1 MKDFIVTE
9 IEFDENK
16 YMAAAFFEDM
26 RLSMLKL
33 AARDDE
39 SLIGRI
45 YLGHIDSYADN
56 IGGAFVAFGKDKCFL
71 SKYKKGSC
79 DPGRIPVQIIRDAS
93 GKKAAA
99 GTMKLKVSGRYAV
112 LSEGDGSLSFSRK
125 LSSEQKDL
133 LRKWMRDVDRTGYS
147 VLLRTNSAGT
157 EKAEVLREVEELKA
171 RWQKLAHDIA
181 HAKAGSLLYRP
192 DPFYIEMLRDLT
204 VTPDTLYSDIPRIA
218 EELESC
224 RPFLQDSDN
233 SNEIYYGNRTLP
245 LRTVYNLTGEVRK
258 LTAKNVWLRSGA
270 YLVIEKTEAFTS
282 VDVNTGK
289 CERGRHAS
297 ETYRRI
303 NHEAAEEVIRQIILR
318 NLSGMILVD
327 FINMENPDH
336 KEELVNVARKLARRD
351 PLRMEVVDLTP
362 LGIMEIIR
370 QKTERPLSEIL
381 GITRAASTNSDTE

>member
-1 MKDFIVTE
+1 MKDYIVTE

-16 YMAAAFFEDM
+16 YLAAAFFEDM

-99 GTMKLKVSGRYAV
+99 GTMKLKLSGRYAV

-157 EKAEVLREVEELKA
+157 EKAEVLREIEELKA

-204 VTPDTLYSDIPRIA
+204 VKPDRLYSDIPRIA

-381 GITRAASTNSDTE
+381 GITRAVSADPSEP

>member
-1 MKDFIVTE
+1 MNDYLVTE

-16 YMAAAFFEDM
+16 YLAAAYFEDM

-33 AARDDE
+33 AARGDE

-79 DPGRIPVQIIRDAS
+79 DAS

-99 GTMKLKVSGRYAV
+99 ATLKLKLSGRYAV
-112 LSEGDGSLSFSRK
+112 ISDGDGSLSFSRK

-133 LRKWMRDVDRTGYS
+133 LRKWVRDIDRSGYS
-147 VLLRTNSAGT
+147 VLLRTNSA
-157 EKAEVLREVEELKA
+157 EAQKSEIIREIEELKE
-171 RWQKLAHDIA
+171 RWQKLVHDA
-181 HAKAGSLLYRP
+181 AYAKAGSLLYKP
-192 DPFYIEMLRDLT
+192 NPFYIEMLRDLA
-204 VTPDTLYSDIPRIA
+204 VKPDRLFSDIPRIA

-224 RPFLQDSDN
+224 RPYCQDPDL
-233 SNEIYYGNRTLP
+233 EYDTYYGKKTLP
-245 LRTVYNLTGEVRK
+245 LRTVYNLTQEVRR
-258 LTAKNVWLRSGA
+258 LTSKNVWLKSGA

-282 VDVNTGK
+282 IDVNTGK

-351 PLRMEVVDLTP
+351 PLRMEIVDLTP

-370 QKTERPLSEIL
+370 RKAERPLSEIL
-381 GITRAASTNSDTE
+381 GITRAASDDSSEQ

>member
-1 MKDFIVTE
+1 MKDYIVTE

-16 YMAAAFFEDM
+16 YLAAAFFEDM

-99 GTMKLKVSGRYAV
+99 GTMKLKLSGRYAV

-147 VLLRTNSAGT
+147 VLVRTNSAGT

-204 VTPDTLYSDIPRIA
+204 VKPDRLYSDIPRIA

>member
-1 MKDFIVTE
+1 MKDYIVTE

-16 YMAAAFFEDM
+16 YLAAAFFEDM

-99 GTMKLKVSGRYAV
+99 GTMKLKLSGRYAV

-204 VTPDTLYSDIPRIA
+204 VKPDRLYSDIPRIA

-370 QKTERPLSEIL
+370 QKTERPLAEIL
-381 GITRAASTNSDTE
+381 GITRAVSADRSEP

>member
-1 MKDFIVTE
+1 
-9 IEFDENK
+9 
-16 YMAAAFFEDM
+16 
-26 RLSMLKL
+26 
-33 AARDDE
+33 
-39 SLIGRI
+39 
-45 YLGHIDSYADN
+45 
-56 IGGAFVAFGKDKCFL
+56 
-71 SKYKKGSC
+71 
-79 DPGRIPVQIIRDAS
+79 
-93 GKKAAA
+93 
-99 GTMKLKVSGRYAV
+99 
-112 LSEGDGSLSFSRK
+112 
-125 LSSEQKDL
+125 
-133 LRKWMRDVDRTGYS
+133 MRDVDRTGYS

-204 VTPDTLYSDIPRIA
+204 VKPDRLYSDIPRIA

-381 GITRAASTNSDTE
+381 GITRAVSADSSEP

>member
-1 MKDFIVTE
+1 MKDYIVTE

-16 YMAAAFFEDM
+16 YLAAAFFEDM

-99 GTMKLKVSGRYAV
+99 GTMKLKLSGRYAV

-171 RWQKLAHDIA
+171 RWRKLAHDIA

-204 VTPDTLYSDIPRIA
+204 VKPDRLYSDIPRIA

>member
-1 MKDFIVTE
+1 MKDYIVTE

-16 YMAAAFFEDM
+16 YLAAAFFEDM

-99 GTMKLKVSGRYAV
+99 GTTKLKLSGRYAV

-204 VTPDTLYSDIPRIA
+204 VKPDRLYSDIPRIA

>member
-1 MKDFIVTE
+1 MKDYIVTE

-16 YMAAAFFEDM
+16 YLAAAFFEDM

-99 GTMKLKVSGRYAV
+99 GTMKLKLSGRYAV
-112 LSEGDGSLSFSRK
+112 LSEGDGSLSYSRK

-204 VTPDTLYSDIPRIA
+204 VKPDRLYSDIPRIA

>member
-1 MKDFIVTE
+1 MNDYIVTE
-9 IEFDENK
+9 IEFDGNK
-16 YMAAAFFEDM
+16 YLAAALFEDM

-33 AARDDE
+33 AARDNE

-99 GTMKLKVSGRYAV
+99 ATMKLKLSGRYAV
-112 LSEGDGSLSFSRK
+112 VSEGDGSLSFSRK

-133 LRKWMRDVDRTGYS
+133 LRKWMRDVDRAGYS
-147 VLLRTNSAGT
+147 VLLRTNSAGA
-157 EKAEVLREVEELKA
+157 EKADILREVEELKA
-171 RWQKLAHDIA
+171 RWQKLGHDTA
-181 HAKAGSLLYRP
+181 YAKAGSLLYKP

-204 VTPDTLYSDIPRIA
+204 VKPDRLFSDIPRIA
-218 EELESC
+218 EELSAL
-224 RPFLQDSDN
+224 RPYCQDPDLDY
-233 SNEIYYGNRTLP
+233 EIYYGNRTLP
-245 LRTVYNLTGEVRK
+245 LRTVYNLTQEVRK
-258 LTAKNVWLRSGA
+258 LTAKNVWMKSGA

-318 NLSGMILVD
+318 NLSGMILID

-336 KEELVNVARKLARRD
+336 KEELVNVAKKLARRD
-351 PLRMEVVDLTP
+351 PLRMEIIDLTP

-381 GITRAASTNSDTE
+381 GITHAVSNDPLEQ

>member
-1 MKDFIVTE
+1 MNDYIVTE
-9 IEFDENK
+9 IEFDDKK
-16 YMAAAFFEDM
+16 YLAAALFEDM

-33 AARDDE
+33 AARDDT
-39 SLIGRI
+39 SMIGRI

-93 GKKAAA
+93 GKKTAAA
-99 GTMKLKVSGRYAV
+99 TMKLKLPGRFAV
-112 LSEGDGSLSFSRK
+112 LSAGDGSLSFSRR

-133 LRKWMRDVDRTGYS
+133 LRKWMRDVDRSGYS
-147 VLLRTNSAGT
+147 VLLRTNSREA
-157 EKAEVLREVEELKA
+157 EKADIIREVEQLKA
-171 RWQKLAHDIA
+171 RWQKLIHDVA
-181 HAKAGSLLYRP
+181 YAKAGSLLYQP
-192 DPFYIEMLRDLT
+192 DPFYIEMLRDLNIK
-204 VTPDTLYSDIPRIA
+204 PDRLFSDIPRIA
-218 EELESC
+218 EELWSC
-224 RPFLQDSDN
+224 RSYCQDPNLSYD
-233 SNEIYYGNRTLP
+233 IYYGNRMLP
-245 LRTVYNLTGEVRK
+245 LKTVYNLTQEVRR
-258 LTAKNVWLRSGA
+258 LTAKNVWLKSGA

-282 VDVNTGK
+282 IDVNTGK

-336 KEELVNVARKLARRD
+336 KEELVNVAKKLARRD
-351 PLRMEVVDLTP
+351 PLRMEIIDLTP

-370 QKTERPLSEIL
+370 QKTERPLIEVL
-381 GITRAASTNSDTE
+381 GITRAESGDSIEQ